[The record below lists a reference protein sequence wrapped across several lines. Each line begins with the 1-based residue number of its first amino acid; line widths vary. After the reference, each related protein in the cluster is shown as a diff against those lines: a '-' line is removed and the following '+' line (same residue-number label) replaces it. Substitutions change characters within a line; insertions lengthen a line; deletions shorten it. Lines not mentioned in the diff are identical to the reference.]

1 MNTNQEQLTSTII
14 QERNKIKKENR
25 NLKLMSI
32 LSILVVLLIWE
43 LSVRLGWVTTRF
55 FCSPSEIFMQFVSK
69 LQNKAPDGATLL
81 SHIISS
87 MKISL
92 LGFLMAVIIGT
103 PLGLLMGWYKPVD
116 KFVRPVFNLVRPIP
130 AVGWI
135 PLMIVLLGIGL
146 TPKVFIVSL
155 SAFVA
160 IVLNSYAGIKLTNQA
175 MINVSKTCG
184 ASNFTIFRR
193 VGIPSAMPMVF
204 TGWKV
209 GLGLSWSTLVAAEML
224 ASNNGLGYMILA
236 GRQFMRVDLIM
247 VGMITI
253 GVIGLILFTLLS
265 KAENF
270 VLKWRQ

>member
-1 MNTNQEQLTSTII
+1 MNTNQEKLTKAIAR
-14 QERNKIKKENR
+14 ERKHIKNKSR
-25 NLKLMSI
+25 NLLFTSI
-32 LSILVVLLIWE
+32 ISIVVLLALWE
-43 LSVRLGWVTTRF
+43 LSVQLGWITTRF
-55 FCSPSEIFMQFVSK
+55 FCAPSEVLNALIEK
-69 LQNKAPDGATLL
+69 LTNRAPDGATLPV
-81 SHIISS
+81 HILSS
-87 MKISL
+87 MKISMI
-92 LGFLMAVIIGT
+92 GFLMAVLIGT

-116 KFVRPVFNLVRPIP
+116 KFIRPAFNLIRPIP

-146 TPKVFIVSL
+146 APKVFIVFL

-160 IVLNSYAGIKLTNQA
+160 VVLNSYAGIKLTNRA
-175 MINVSKTCG
+175 MMNVSKTCG

-224 ASNNGLGYMILA
+224 ASNDGLGYMILA
-236 GRQFMRVDLIM
+236 GRQFMRVNLIM
-247 VGMITI
+247 VGMLTI
-253 GVIGLILFTLLS
+253 GVIGLILFALLNWLE
-265 KAENF
+265 KI

>member
-1 MNTNQEQLTSTII
+1 MNTNQEKLTKAIAR
-14 QERNKIKKENR
+14 ERKHIKNKSR
-25 NLKLMSI
+25 NLLFTSI
-32 LSILVVLLIWE
+32 ISIVVLLALWE
-43 LSVRLGWVTTRF
+43 LSVQLGWITTRF
-55 FCSPSEIFMQFVSK
+55 FCAPSEVLNALIEK
-69 LQNKAPDGATLL
+69 LTNRAPDGATLPV
-81 SHIISS
+81 HILSS
-87 MKISL
+87 MKISMV
-92 LGFLMAVIIGT
+92 GFLMAVLIGT

-116 KFVRPVFNLVRPIP
+116 KFIRPAFNLIRPIP

-146 TPKVFIVSL
+146 APKVFIVFL

-160 IVLNSYAGIKLTNQA
+160 VVLNSYAGIKLTNRA

-224 ASNNGLGYMILA
+224 ASNDGLGYMILA
-236 GRQFMRVDLIM
+236 GRQFMRVNLIM
-247 VGMITI
+247 VGMLTI
-253 GVIGLILFTLLS
+253 GVIGLILFALLNWLE
-265 KAENF
+265 KI

>member
-1 MNTNQEQLTSTII
+1 MNTNQEKLTKAIARDRKHI
-14 QERNKIKKENR
+14 KNKSR
-25 NLKLMSI
+25 NLLFTSI
-32 LSILVVLLIWE
+32 ISIVVLLALWE
-43 LSVRLGWVTTRF
+43 LSVQLGWITTRF
-55 FCSPSEIFMQFVSK
+55 FCAPSEVLNALIEK
-69 LQNKAPDGATLL
+69 LTNRAPDGATLPV
-81 SHIISS
+81 HILSS
-87 MKISL
+87 MKISMI
-92 LGFLMAVIIGT
+92 GFLMAVLIGT

-116 KFVRPVFNLVRPIP
+116 KFIRPAFNLIRPIP

-146 TPKVFIVSL
+146 APKVFIVFL

-160 IVLNSYAGIKLTNQA
+160 VVLNSYAGIKLTNRA

-224 ASNNGLGYMILA
+224 ASNDGLGYMILA
-236 GRQFMRVDLIM
+236 GRQFMRVNLIM
-247 VGMITI
+247 VGMLTI
-253 GVIGLILFTLLS
+253 GVIGLILFALLNWLE
-265 KAENF
+265 KI

>member
-1 MNTNQEQLTSTII
+1 MNTNQEKLTKAIAR
-14 QERNKIKKENR
+14 ERKHIKNKSR
-25 NLKLMSI
+25 NLLFTSI
-32 LSILVVLLIWE
+32 ISIVVLLALWE
-43 LSVRLGWVTTRF
+43 LSVQLGWITTRF
-55 FCSPSEIFMQFVSK
+55 FCAPSEVLNALIEK
-69 LQNKAPDGATLL
+69 LTNRAPDGATLPV
-81 SHIISS
+81 HILSS
-87 MKISL
+87 MKISMI
-92 LGFLMAVIIGT
+92 GFLMAVLIGT

-116 KFVRPVFNLVRPIP
+116 KFIRPAFNLIRPIP

-146 TPKVFIVSL
+146 APKVFIVFL

-160 IVLNSYAGIKLTNQA
+160 VVLNSYAGIKLTNRA

-224 ASNNGLGYMILA
+224 ASNDGLGYMILA
-236 GRQFMRVDLIM
+236 GRQFMRVNLIM
-247 VGMITI
+247 VGMLTI
-253 GVIGLILFTLLS
+253 GVIGLILFALLNWLE
-265 KAENF
+265 KI
-270 VLKWRQ
+270 VLKWSQ

>member
-1 MNTNQEQLTSTII
+1 MNTNQEQLTSAII

-25 NLKLMSI
+25 NLKLMSL

-43 LSVRLGWVTTRF
+43 LSVRLGWITTRF

-81 SHIISS
+81 SHILSS

-265 KAENF
+265 KVENF

>member
-32 LSILVVLLIWE
+32 LSILIVLLIWE
-43 LSVRLGWVTTRF
+43 LSVRLGWITTRF

-265 KAENF
+265 KVENF

>member
-1 MNTNQEQLTSTII
+1 MNTNQEKLKKAIAR
-14 QERNKIKKENR
+14 ERKHIKNKSR
-25 NLKLMSI
+25 NLLFTSI
-32 LSILVVLLIWE
+32 ISIVILLALWE
-43 LSVRLGWVTTRF
+43 LSVQLGWITTRF
-55 FCSPSEIFMQFVSK
+55 FCAPSEVLNALIEK
-69 LQNKAPDGATLL
+69 LTNRAPDGATLPV
-81 SHIISS
+81 HILSS
-87 MKISL
+87 MKISMI
-92 LGFLMAVIIGT
+92 GFLMAVLIGT

-116 KFVRPVFNLVRPIP
+116 KFIRPAFNLIRPIP

-146 TPKVFIVSL
+146 APKVFIVFL

-160 IVLNSYAGIKLTNQA
+160 VVLNSYAGIKLTNRA

-224 ASNNGLGYMILA
+224 ASNDGLGYMILA
-236 GRQFMRVDLIM
+236 GRQFMRVNLIM
-247 VGMITI
+247 VGMLTI
-253 GVIGLILFTLLS
+253 GVIGLILFALLNWLE
-265 KAENF
+265 KI

>member
-1 MNTNQEQLTSTII
+1 MNTNQEKLTKAIAR
-14 QERNKIKKENR
+14 ERKHIKNKSR
-25 NLKLMSI
+25 NLLFTSI
-32 LSILVVLLIWE
+32 ISIVVLLALWE
-43 LSVRLGWVTTRF
+43 LSVQLGWITTRF
-55 FCSPSEIFMQFVSK
+55 FCAPSEVLNALIEK
-69 LQNKAPDGATLL
+69 LTNRAPDGATLPV
-81 SHIISS
+81 HILSS
-87 MKISL
+87 MKISMI
-92 LGFLMAVIIGT
+92 GFLMAVLIGT

-116 KFVRPVFNLVRPIP
+116 KFIRPAFNLIRPIP

-146 TPKVFIVSL
+146 APKVFIVFL

-160 IVLNSYAGIKLTNQA
+160 VVLNSYAGIKLTNRA

-209 GLGLSWSTLVAAEML
+209 GLGRSWSTLVAAEML
-224 ASNNGLGYMILA
+224 ASNDGLGYMILA
-236 GRQFMRVDLIM
+236 GRQFMRVNLIM
-247 VGMITI
+247 VGMLTI
-253 GVIGLILFTLLS
+253 GVIGLILFALLNWLE
-265 KAENF
+265 KI

>member
-43 LSVRLGWVTTRF
+43 LSVRLGWITTRF

-265 KAENF
+265 KVENF

>member
-1 MNTNQEQLTSTII
+1 MNTNQEKLTKAIAR
-14 QERNKIKKENR
+14 ERKHIKNKSR
-25 NLKLMSI
+25 NLLFTSI
-32 LSILVVLLIWE
+32 ISIVVLLALWE
-43 LSVRLGWVTTRF
+43 LSVQLGWITTRF
-55 FCSPSEIFMQFVSK
+55 FCAPSEVLNALIEK
-69 LQNKAPDGATLL
+69 LTNRAPDGATLPV
-81 SHIISS
+81 HILSS
-87 MKISL
+87 MKISMI
-92 LGFLMAVIIGT
+92 GFLMAVLIGT
-103 PLGLLMGWYKPVD
+103 LLGLLMGWYKPVD
-116 KFVRPVFNLVRPIP
+116 KFIRPAFNLIRPIP

-146 TPKVFIVSL
+146 APKVFIVFL

-160 IVLNSYAGIKLTNQA
+160 VVLNSYAGIKLTNRA

-224 ASNNGLGYMILA
+224 ASNDGLGYMILA
-236 GRQFMRVDLIM
+236 GRQFMRVNLIM
-247 VGMITI
+247 VGMLTI
-253 GVIGLILFTLLS
+253 GVIGLILFALLNWLE
-265 KAENF
+265 KI

>member
-1 MNTNQEQLTSTII
+1 MNTNQEKLTKAIAR
-14 QERNKIKKENR
+14 ERKHIKNKSR
-25 NLKLMSI
+25 NLLFTSI
-32 LSILVVLLIWE
+32 ISIVVLLALWE
-43 LSVRLGWVTTRF
+43 LSVQLGWITTRF
-55 FCSPSEIFMQFVSK
+55 FCAPSEVLNALIEK
-69 LQNKAPDGATLL
+69 LTNRAPDGATLPV
-81 SHIISS
+81 HILSS
-87 MKISL
+87 MKISMI
-92 LGFLMAVIIGT
+92 GFLMAVLIGT

-116 KFVRPVFNLVRPIP
+116 KFIRPAFNLIRPIP

-146 TPKVFIVSL
+146 APKVFIVFL

-160 IVLNSYAGIKLTNQA
+160 VVLNSYAGIKLTNRA

-224 ASNNGLGYMILA
+224 ASNDGLGYMILA
-236 GRQFMRVDLIM
+236 GRQFMRVNLIM
-247 VGMITI
+247 VGMLTI
-253 GVIGLILFTLLS
+253 GVIGLILFALLNWLE
-265 KAENF
+265 K
-270 VLKWRQ
+270 

>member
-1 MNTNQEQLTSTII
+1 MNTNQEKLTKAIAR
-14 QERNKIKKENR
+14 ERKHIKNKSR
-25 NLKLMSI
+25 NLLFTSI
-32 LSILVVLLIWE
+32 ISIVVLLALWE
-43 LSVRLGWVTTRF
+43 LSVQLGWITTRF
-55 FCSPSEIFMQFVSK
+55 FCAPSEVLNALIEK
-69 LQNKAPDGATLL
+69 LTNRAPDGATLPV
-81 SHIISS
+81 HILSS
-87 MKISL
+87 MKISMI
-92 LGFLMAVIIGT
+92 GFLMAVLIGK

-116 KFVRPVFNLVRPIP
+116 KFIRPAFNLIRPIP

-146 TPKVFIVSL
+146 APKVFIVFL

-160 IVLNSYAGIKLTNQA
+160 VVLNSYAGIKLTNRA

-224 ASNNGLGYMILA
+224 ASNDGLGYMILA
-236 GRQFMRVDLIM
+236 GRQFMRVNLIM
-247 VGMITI
+247 VGMLTI
-253 GVIGLILFTLLS
+253 GVIGLILFALLNWLE
-265 KAENF
+265 KI

>member
-1 MNTNQEQLTSTII
+1 MNTNQEQLTSAII

-25 NLKLMSI
+25 NLKLMSL

-43 LSVRLGWVTTRF
+43 LSVRFGWITTRF

-81 SHIISS
+81 SHILSS

-265 KAENF
+265 KVENF

>member
-1 MNTNQEQLTSTII
+1 MNTNQEKLTKAIAR
-14 QERNKIKKENR
+14 ERKHIKNKSR
-25 NLKLMSI
+25 NLLFTSI
-32 LSILVVLLIWE
+32 ISIVVLLALWE
-43 LSVRLGWVTTRF
+43 LSVQLGWITTRF
-55 FCSPSEIFMQFVSK
+55 FCAPSEVLNALIEK
-69 LQNKAPDGATLL
+69 LTNRAPDGATLPV
-81 SHIISS
+81 HILSS
-87 MKISL
+87 MKISMI
-92 LGFLMAVIIGT
+92 GFLMAVLIGT
-103 PLGLLMGWYKPVD
+103 PLVLLMGWYKPVD
-116 KFVRPVFNLVRPIP
+116 KFILPAFNLIRPIP

-146 TPKVFIVSL
+146 APKVFIVFL

-160 IVLNSYAGIKLTNQA
+160 VVLNSYAGIKLTNRA

-224 ASNNGLGYMILA
+224 ASNDGLGYMILA
-236 GRQFMRVDLIM
+236 GRQFMRVNLIM
-247 VGMITI
+247 VGMLTI
-253 GVIGLILFTLLS
+253 GVIGLILFALLNWLE
-265 KAENF
+265 KI

>member
-1 MNTNQEQLTSTII
+1 MNANQEKLTKAIARERRQIKQKSRNLLLTSIV
-14 QERNKIKKENR
+14 
-25 NLKLMSI
+25 SI
-32 LSILVVLLIWE
+32 AVLLLLWE
-43 LSVRLGWVTTRF
+43 LSVRLGWITSRF
-55 FCSPSEIFMQFVSK
+55 FCAPSEVLAALIDK
-69 LQNKAPDGATLL
+69 LSTQAPDGATLPV
-81 SHIISS
+81 HILSS
-87 MKISL
+87 MKISMI
-92 LGFLMAVIIGT
+92 GFLMAVVVGT

-116 KFVRPVFNLVRPIP
+116 KFVRPVFNLIRPIP

-146 TPKVFIVSL
+146 APKVFIVFL

-160 IVLNSYAGIKLTNQA
+160 VVLNSYAGIKLTNQA

-224 ASNNGLGYMILA
+224 ASNDGLGYMILA
-236 GRQFMRVDLIM
+236 GRQFMRVNLIM
-247 VGMITI
+247 VGMLTI
-253 GVIGLILFTLLS
+253 GIIGLILFALLNGIE
-265 KAENF
+265 KF
-270 VLKWRQ
+270 VLRWRR

>member
-1 MNTNQEQLTSTII
+1 MNTNQEKLTKAIAR
-14 QERNKIKKENR
+14 ERKHIKNKSR
-25 NLKLMSI
+25 NLLFTSI
-32 LSILVVLLIWE
+32 ISIVVLLALWE
-43 LSVRLGWVTTRF
+43 LSVQLGWITTRF
-55 FCSPSEIFMQFVSK
+55 FCAPSEVLNALIEK
-69 LQNKAPDGATLL
+69 LTNRAPDGATLPV
-81 SHIISS
+81 HILSS
-87 MKISL
+87 MKISMI
-92 LGFLMAVIIGT
+92 GFLMAVLIGT

-116 KFVRPVFNLVRPIP
+116 KFIRPAFNLIRPIP

-146 TPKVFIVSL
+146 APKVFIVFL

-160 IVLNSYAGIKLTNQA
+160 VVLNSYAGINLTNRA

-224 ASNNGLGYMILA
+224 ASNDGLGYMILA
-236 GRQFMRVDLIM
+236 GRQFMRVNLIM
-247 VGMITI
+247 VGMLTI
-253 GVIGLILFTLLS
+253 GVIGLILFALLNWLE
-265 KAENF
+265 KI

>member
-25 NLKLMSI
+25 NLKLMSL

-265 KAENF
+265 KVENF

>member
-1 MNTNQEQLTSTII
+1 MNTNQEKLTKAIAR
-14 QERNKIKKENR
+14 ERKHIKNKSR
-25 NLKLMSI
+25 NLLFTSI
-32 LSILVVLLIWE
+32 ISIVILLALWE
-43 LSVRLGWVTTRF
+43 LSVQLGWITTRF
-55 FCSPSEIFMQFVSK
+55 FCAPSEVLNALIEK
-69 LQNKAPDGATLL
+69 LTNRAPDGATLPV
-81 SHIISS
+81 HILSS
-87 MKISL
+87 MKISMI
-92 LGFLMAVIIGT
+92 GFLMAVLIGT

-116 KFVRPVFNLVRPIP
+116 KFIRPAINLIRPIP

-146 TPKVFIVSL
+146 APKVFIVFL

-160 IVLNSYAGIKLTNQA
+160 VVLNSYAGIKLTNRA

-224 ASNNGLGYMILA
+224 ASNDGLGYMILA
-236 GRQFMRVDLIM
+236 GRQFMRVNLIM
-247 VGMITI
+247 VGMLTI
-253 GVIGLILFTLLS
+253 GVIGLILFALLNWLE
-265 KAENF
+265 KI

>member
-1 MNTNQEQLTSTII
+1 MNTNQEKLTKAIAR
-14 QERNKIKKENR
+14 ERKHIKNKSR
-25 NLKLMSI
+25 NLLFTSI
-32 LSILVVLLIWE
+32 ISIVVLLALWE
-43 LSVRLGWVTTRF
+43 LSVQLGWITTRF
-55 FCSPSEIFMQFVSK
+55 FCAPSEVLNALIEK
-69 LQNKAPDGATLL
+69 LTNRAPDGATLPV
-81 SHIISS
+81 HILSS
-87 MKISL
+87 MKISMI
-92 LGFLMAVIIGT
+92 GFLMAVLIGT

-116 KFVRPVFNLVRPIP
+116 KFIRPAFNLIRPIP

-146 TPKVFIVSL
+146 APKVFIVFL

-160 IVLNSYAGIKLTNQA
+160 VVLNSYAGIKLTNRA

-193 VGIPSAMPMVF
+193 VGIPSAMQMVF

-224 ASNNGLGYMILA
+224 ASNDGLGYMILA
-236 GRQFMRVDLIM
+236 GRQFMRVNLIM
-247 VGMITI
+247 VGMLTI
-253 GVIGLILFTLLS
+253 GVIGLILFALLNWLE
-265 KAENF
+265 KI